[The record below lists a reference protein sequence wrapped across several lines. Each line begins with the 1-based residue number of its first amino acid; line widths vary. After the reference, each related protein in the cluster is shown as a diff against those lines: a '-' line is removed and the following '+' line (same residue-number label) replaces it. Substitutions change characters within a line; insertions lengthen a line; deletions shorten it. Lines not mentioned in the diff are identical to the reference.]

1 MSQKITTSVQMTAK
15 EFHNF
20 AVFDLFR
27 HQKRWQRPALFTAIL
42 LVSSGICMTQIGKRE
57 GAGLLTAVLAIVAVG
72 LPAVYFGTF
81 FYNLSKQIKK
91 LNFPRPFYR
100 IEVEDGQMNVWMAG
114 QQDKTEPTNH
124 YVLSDLHC
132 AYRTESAIY
141 IYVQPT
147 QAYLLGE
154 SLERFWT
161 ALGQTL
167 PAEKLHDC
175 RSKKS

>member
-72 LPAVYFGTF
+72 LPTVYFGTF

-114 QQDKTEPTNH
+114 QQNKAEPTNR
-124 YVLSDLHC
+124 YALSDLHC

-141 IYVQPT
+141 IYVQPA

-154 SLERFWT
+154 SLERFWA
-161 ALGQTL
+161 ALGQAL

>member
-1 MSQKITTSVQMTAK
+1 MSQKITSSVQMTAK

-20 AVFDLFR
+20 AVFDLF
-27 HQKRWQRPALFTAIL
+27 HHHKRWKRPALFTAIL
-42 LVSSGICMTQIGKRE
+42 LVSSGICMTQIGKRD
-57 GAGLLTAVLAIVAVG
+57 GAALLTAVLAIVAVG

-81 FYNLSKQIKK
+81 FYSLSKQIKK

-100 IEVEDGQMNVWMAG
+100 VELEGDQMNVWMAG

-124 YVLSDLHC
+124 YALSDLHC
-132 AYRTESAIY
+132 VYRTETVLY
-141 IYVQPT
+141 IYVQPA
-147 QAYLLGE
+147 QAYLISE
-154 SLERFWT
+154 STENFWT
-161 ALGQTL
+161 ALGQAL